1 MNMEKIPSNTQF
13 ERSIRDY
20 IKMKQQRL
28 PFVIDIKFNID
39 QKEIPLNRVRQILYE
54 QLRTV
59 L

>member
-39 QKEIPLNRVRQILYE
+39 RKEIPLNRVRQILYE